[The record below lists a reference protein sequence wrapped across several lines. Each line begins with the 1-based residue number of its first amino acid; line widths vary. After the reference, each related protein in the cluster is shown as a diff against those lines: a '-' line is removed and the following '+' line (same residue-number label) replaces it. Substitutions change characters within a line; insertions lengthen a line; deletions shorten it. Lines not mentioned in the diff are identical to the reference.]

1 LEDPVLTGGAWR
13 KREAARRWVIIGAA
27 GAVVVAAGASV
38 AVALGSDR
46 APAPPR
52 TSARAASPQTLADT
66 SAPITRPAPRPQQC
80 VSGTCTKAQTV
91 SLGGG
96 YAISMWH
103 AGTVG
108 DFRTKPVVELSH
120 DGVAVQ
126 WWLWPA
132 GDGWSGALECQAQQ
146 CVLTD
151 GDGAHSS
158 VAQVVLLRG
167 GRLVVPAKAAVVA
180 DLPTVLARDLD
191 GDADLDV
198 VALDSDYTPNFAQGH
213 LFWNTFQ
220 FDGDRLASTG
230 CVPKTGSPPAQLA
243 TEPCPAR
250 VGSPGRTTY

>member
-1 LEDPVLTGGAWR
+1 MLAGGAWR
-13 KREAARRWVIIGAA
+13 KWVAGRRWVIMGAA

-52 TSARAASPQTLADT
+52 ASTRSALQHTSEPAD
-66 SAPITRPAPRPQQC
+66 RPAPMPQQC
-80 VSGTCTKAQTV
+80 VRGTCRKAQTV
-91 SLGGG
+91 SVGGG
-96 YAISMWH
+96 YAISVWH
-103 AGTVG
+103 AGTLG

-120 DGVAVQ
+120 HGVAVQ

-132 GDGWSGALECQAQQ
+132 GDGWSGAVSCHAQQ

-151 GDGAHSS
+151 GDGAHSA

-167 GRLVVPAKAAVVA
+167 GRLVAPARAAVVA

-191 GDADLDV
+191 GDSDLDV

-213 LFWNTFQ
+213 QFWNTYRFA
-220 FDGDRLASTG
+220 GDRLTSTG
-230 CVPKTGSPPAQLA
+230 CVPKTGPPPAHLA
-243 TEPCPAR
+243 TQPCPAR
-250 VGSPGRTTY
+250 LGSGGTTAY

>member
-1 LEDPVLTGGAWR
+1 VLAGGAWR
-13 KREAARRWVIIGAA
+13 KRVPRRWVIIGAA
-27 GAVVVAAGASV
+27 GAVVVAAGAAV

-52 TSARAASPQTLADT
+52 ASTPAALPHPSSPRT
-66 SAPITRPAPRPQQC
+66 SAPAVKPQQC
-80 VSGTCTKAQTV
+80 VTSNCTQAQTA

-96 YAISMWH
+96 YAISIWH

-108 DFRTKPVVELSH
+108 DFRTKPVVELSR

-132 GDGWSGALECQAQQ
+132 GDGWSGALSCRAQQ

-151 GDGAHSS
+151 GDGVHSS
-158 VAQVVLLRG
+158 VAQVMLLRG
-167 GRLVVPAKAAVVA
+167 GRLVAPARAAVVA

-191 GDADLDV
+191 GDGDLDV

-213 LFWNTFQ
+213 QFWNTYRFG
-220 FDGDRLASTG
+220 GDQLASTG
-230 CVPKTGSPPAQLA
+230 CLRKTGPPPTHLA
-243 TEPCPAR
+243 TQPCPTR
-250 VGSPGRTTY
+250 NGSGGITSY